1 MRSLIRPFLR
11 DTRGA
16 ALMEFAIVAP
26 VLLTM
31 IVGGLGAGHTLYVQ
45 SVLDGEMQKAAR
57 DMSLEDA
64 SAEDRQT
71 EIENRVRDQVHKLV
85 RGADVDFEM
94 TSYRDYR
101 DADAKAEEYVDSNHD
116 GTCNKAESYV
126 DANNNGSWDR
136 DGGSATIGGS
146 KDVVLLKA
154 KVAYASFLPFG
165 QTRGR
170 MLLTSTTLLRN
181 QPSSDQAAAPMRS
194 CS

>member
-1 MRSLIRPFLR
+1 MRPFLR

-64 SAEDRQT
+64 SAEARQAA
-71 EIENRVRDQVHKLV
+71 IEDRVRDQVHKLV
-85 RGADVDFEM
+85 KGADVDFEL
-94 TSYRDYR
+94 TAYHDYR
-101 DADAKAEEYVDSNHD
+101 DADAKVEEYVDGNHD
-116 GTCNKAESYV
+116 GTCNKGESYV
-126 DANNNGSWDR
+126 DANNNNSWDR
-136 DGGSATIGGS
+136 EGGTTGIGGS

-154 KVAYASFLPFG
+154 IVSYASFLPFG
-165 QTRGR
+165 QTRGQ
-170 MLLTSTTLLRN
+170 MNLTSTTLLRN
-181 QPSSDQAAAPMRS
+181 QPSSDQAAAPLRT
-194 CS
+194 CA

>member
-1 MRSLIRPFLR
+1 MRPFLR

-57 DMSLEDA
+57 DTSLEDA
-64 SAEDRQT
+64 SAAQRRTVIQD
-71 EIENRVRDQVHKLV
+71 RVRDQVHQLIKDA
-85 RGADVDFEM
+85 RIDFEL
-94 TSYRDYR
+94 TSFRDYR
-101 DADAKAEEYVDSNHD
+101 DADVRVEEYKDSNHD
-116 GTCNKAESYV
+116 GTCNRGETYV

-136 DGGSATIGGS
+136 QGGTADIGGS

-154 KVAYASFLPFG
+154 KVSYASFLPFG
-165 QTRGR
+165 QSRGQ
-170 MLLTSTTLLRN
+170 MNLVSTTLLRN
-181 QPSSDQAAAPMRS
+181 QPSSDQAPAPLGT
-194 CS
+194 CA

>member
-1 MRSLIRPFLR
+1 MRPFLR

-64 SAEDRQT
+64 SAEARRTAIQ
-71 EIENRVRDQVHKLV
+71 NRVTDQVHQLIKD
-85 RGADVDFEM
+85 ADVTFEL
-94 TSYRDYR
+94 TSYHDYR
-101 DADAKAEEYVDSNHD
+101 DADAKVEEYVDSNHD
-116 GTCNKAESYV
+116 GTCNNGESYV
-126 DANNNGSWDR
+126 DANNNNSWDLQ
-136 DGGSATIGGS
+136 GGTSGVGGS

-154 KVAYASFLPFG
+154 NVAYASFLPFG
-165 QTRGR
+165 QTRGK
-170 MLLTSTTLLRN
+170 MNLTSTTLLRN
-181 QPSSDQAAAPMRS
+181 QPSSDQAAAPLRT
-194 CS
+194 CA